1 MQSMNPHHL
10 VQSDAQLKE
19 VWATL
24 NTDPPS
30 PKNLLVFGLGMDSN
44 YFANVA
50 NRGGK
55 VS

>member
-1 MQSMNPHHL
+1 MW
-10 VQSDAQLKE
+10 QSDAQLQA
-19 VWATL
+19 VWVAL
-24 NTDPPS
+24 NSDSS

-44 YFANVA
+44 YYANIA